1 MKEKI
6 ITKKILKWYDLNK
19 RSLPWRKKV
28 SLTKKQYYTLIS
40 EFMLQQ
46 TQVAT
51 VIPFFNRFIKNLPSI
66 NSLAKVNEKKLI
78 KLWEGLGYYSRA
90 RNLKKTAQI
99 IIKNFDG
106 KLPNNFEDLLT
117 LPGIG
122 NYTANA
128 ILAIAFNK
136 PYIPLD
142 GNIERVLKRYL
153 YLKKE
158 KEIQKDNL
166 LKKKLYLELLQR
178 SSDYAQ
184 ALMELGALY
193 VNQVIQYVI
202 SVQLE
207 KNVNLSKIKIL
218 DLTKKLKKNKDK
230 YFILKVYKKNQKYL
244 LIKNT
249 KFNFLKNL
257 SIFPMEELSN
267 PKNFDENLNF
277 KMSNM
282 NMNIKIQ
289 YSKDNQKFSS
299 SYWID
304 RKKLNSYMLPSFT
317 KKVVQYLEKINEK
330 NCIIGAGISG
340 LFIANLFKKIQ
351 IIKLQFYEKKP
362 EFNRFGRRLWNSIIS

>member
-1 MKEKI
+1 MKDQI

-19 RSLPWRKKV
+19 RSLPWRKSV
-28 SLTKKQYYTLIS
+28 SLQKRQYYTLVS

-51 VIPFFNRFIKNLPSI
+51 VIPYFNRFIKDVPNLKA
-66 NSLAKVNEKKLI
+66 LAKVQNKKLI

-90 RNLKKTAQI
+90 RNLKKTAQNVV
-99 IIKNFDG
+99 KVFKG
-106 KLPNNFEDLLT
+106 KLPCNFEDLIL

-122 NYTANA
+122 NYTASA

-153 YLKKE
+153 YLKKV
-158 KEIQKDNL
+158 KDIQKDNL
-166 LKKKLYLELLQR
+166 IKKKNIFGTSSR

-184 ALMELGALY
+184 ALMELGALICKPT
-193 VNQVIQYVI
+193 NPLCSQCPI
-202 SVQLE
+202 SNKCKSFQKKDFDLI
-207 KNVNLSKIKIL
+207 KNN
-218 DLTKKLKKNKDK
+218 KKNIDK
-230 YFILKVYKKNQKYL
+230 YFLLKVYKKDQRYL

-257 SIFPMEELSN
+257 TIFPMEELSK
-267 PKNFDENLNF
+267 PKNFNENLNF

-289 YSKDNQKFSS
+289 YLKNSDKFQSP
-299 SYWID
+299 YWIN
-304 RKKLNSYMLPSFT
+304 KKELDNYMLPSFT
-317 KKVVQYLEKINEK
+317 KKIVKYLERN
-330 NCIIGAGISG
+330 
-340 LFIANLFKKIQ
+340 
-351 IIKLQFYEKKP
+351 
-362 EFNRFGRRLWNSIIS
+362 

>member
-28 SLTKKQYYTLIS
+28 SLEKKQYYTLIS

-46 TQVAT
+46 TQVST
-51 VIPFFNRFIKNLPSI
+51 VIPFFNRFIKSLPSL

-90 RNLKKTAQI
+90 RNLKKTAQVV
-99 IIKNFDG
+99 IKNFDG
-106 KLPNNFEDLLT
+106 KLPNNFEDLLK

-158 KEIQKDNL
+158 REIQKDNL
-166 LKKKLYLELLQR
+166 VQKKIIFGTTLR

-184 ALMELGALY
+184 ALMELGAIICKPNNPICDKCPIRKKCKSY
-193 VNQVIQYVI
+193 KKKDF
-202 SVQLE
+202 S
-207 KNVNLSKIKIL
+207 
-218 DLTKKLKKNKDK
+218 LTKSIKKNKDK
-230 YFILKVYKKNQKYL
+230 YFILKVYKKDQRYL

-257 SIFPMEELSN
+257 SIFPMKELSN
-267 PKNFDENLNF
+267 PKNFNENLNF

-289 YSKDNQKFSS
+289 YSKDSQKFPF
-299 SYWID
+299 SYWLD
-304 RKKLNSYMLPSFT
+304 KKKLNSYMLPSFT
-317 KKVVQYLEKINEK
+317 KKVVQYLEKN
-330 NCIIGAGISG
+330 
-340 LFIANLFKKIQ
+340 
-351 IIKLQFYEKKP
+351 
-362 EFNRFGRRLWNSIIS
+362 

>member
-28 SLTKKQYYTLIS
+28 SLEKKQYFTLIS

-46 TQVAT
+46 TQVLT
-51 VIPFFNRFIKNLPSI
+51 VIPFFNRFVKYLPSI
-66 NSLAKVNEKKLI
+66 NSLAKINEKRLI

-99 IIKNFDG
+99 IVKNFDG

-117 LPGIG
+117 LPGVG

-136 PYIPLD
+136 PNIPLD

-153 YLKKE
+153 YLKKK

-166 LKKKLYLELLQR
+166 VQKKTIFGNTLR

-184 ALMELGALY
+184 ALMELGALICKPNNPIC
-193 VNQVIQYVI
+193 NQCPIR
-202 SVQLE
+202 
-207 KNVNLSKIKIL
+207 KNCKSFRKK
-218 DLTKKLKKNKDK
+218 DFTLTKNIKKNKDK
-230 YFILKVYKKNQKYL
+230 YFILKVYKKDQRYL

-267 PKNFDENLNF
+267 PKNFNENLNF

-299 SYWID
+299 SYWLD
-304 RKKLNSYMLPSFT
+304 RKRLDSYMLPSFT
-317 KKVVQYLEKINEK
+317 KKVVQYLEKN
-330 NCIIGAGISG
+330 
-340 LFIANLFKKIQ
+340 
-351 IIKLQFYEKKP
+351 
-362 EFNRFGRRLWNSIIS
+362 